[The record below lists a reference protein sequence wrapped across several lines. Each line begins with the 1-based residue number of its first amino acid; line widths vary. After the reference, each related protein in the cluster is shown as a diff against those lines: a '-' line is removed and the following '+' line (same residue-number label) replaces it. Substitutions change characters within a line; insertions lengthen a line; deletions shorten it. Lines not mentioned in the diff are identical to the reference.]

1 MFRNND
7 GLKALYFF
15 VLYWSSSQNR
25 VLFYYFSHNFEL
37 TLDKF
42 VHNNPFLLSVIGKLN
57 AKSKWLYPLD
67 KTTYEGNKFEN
78 ITSNTGLHQLFK
90 EATHTH
96 TLEILSSCIDLIFT
110 SDLVV
115 VNSGIHSSL
124 HVNCHHHTNVKF
136 SITKTLLSD
145 IDLMNLDGNEP

>member
-1 MFRNND
+1 M
-7 GLKALYFF
+7 
-15 VLYWSSSQNR
+15 
-25 VLFYYFSHNFEL
+25 

-42 VHNNPFLLSVIGKLN
+42 VHNNPFLLAVIGKLN

-136 SITKTLLSD
+136 GITKTLLSD
-145 IDLMNLDGNEP
+145 IELMNLDGNEP

>member
-1 MFRNND
+1 M
-7 GLKALYFF
+7 
-15 VLYWSSSQNR
+15 
-25 VLFYYFSHNFEL
+25 

-42 VHNNPFLLSVIGKLN
+42 VHNNPFLLAVIGKLN

-67 KTTYEGNKFEN
+67 KITYEGNKFEN
-78 ITSNTGLHQLFK
+78 ITSNTGLHQLIK